1 MKQRTKTAANSKL
14 NLKSANNDN
23 APIGATLKNTP
34 NLKSVTF
41 AAPIAKRAECPGN
54 EGDAPIGV
62 KFEILAGNEGV
73 GAETPIGGEFE
84 NLDIQSAN
92 TSASQGKPRITVFSK
107 FPEKLPVL
115 KSEIA
120 LIRGF
125 MGELVNSILANDNEP
140 E

>member
-23 APIGATLKNTP
+23 APIGAKLENTS
-34 NLKSVTF
+34 NLKLVTSG
-41 AAPIAKRAECPGN
+41 APIAKRAECPGI
-54 EGDAPIGV
+54 EGD
-62 KFEILAGNEGV
+62 
-73 GAETPIGGEFE
+73 TPIGGEFE
-84 NLDIQSAN
+84 NLDIQNAN
-92 TSASQGKPRITVFSK
+92 TSASQGKPRVTVFSN
-107 FPEKLPVL
+107 FPEKLPIL
-115 KSEIA
+115 NSEIL

>member
-23 APIGATLKNTP
+23 APIGAKLENTS
-34 NLKSVTF
+34 NLKLVTSG
-41 AAPIAKRAECPGN
+41 APIAKRAECPGI
-54 EGDAPIGV
+54 EGDTPTGAN
-62 KFEILAGNEGV
+62 FEILAENEGV
-73 GAETPIGGEFE
+73 CAETPIGGEFE
-84 NLDIQSAN
+84 NLDIQNAN
-92 TSASQGKPRITVFSK
+92 TSASQGKPRVTVFSN
-107 FPEKLPVL
+107 FPEKLPIL
-115 KSEIA
+115 NSEIL